1 MMRGRGALV
10 TGATSPIGRAISRAL
25 IRDGYQVAGTALHEF
40 EDPVLVASL
49 HGDCSDPHEAEKV
62 VADAIAALGRLDA
75 VVLATA
81 RMPVAAAEDTSDED
95 WRTAL
100 GATLDAA
107 FFVARHARPHLVPGS
122 SIVAVSSSNAR
133 VTVPGIPGYTAA
145 KAGLEGL
152 VRQLAMEWGPSGIRV
167 NAVAP
172 GMIGSEDLPH
182 VAEGYPL
189 GRTGTPEEVADAVA
203 FLVSG
208 RSSFITGAT
217 LPVDGGLSIGSPAA
231 WLRPDLR
238 ERWR

>member
-1 MMRGRGALV
+1 MSRGALV

-25 IRDGYQVAGTALHEF
+25 VRDGYHVVGTALHEF
-40 EDPVLVASL
+40 EDAVLVSAL
-49 HGDCSDPHEAEKV
+49 QGDCSDPTAAGRIVAEAT
-62 VADAIAALGRLDA
+62 AALGTLDT

-107 FFVARHARPHLVPGS
+107 FFVARAARPHLAPGS

-152 VRQLAMEWGPSGIRV
+152 VRQLAMEWGPAGIRI

-182 VAEGYPL
+182 VTEGYPL
-189 GRTGTPEEVADAVA
+189 GRTGTPEDVADAVA
-203 FLVSG
+203 FLASE

-238 ERWR
+238 ARWR